1 MRCNVGQLKDKGV
14 PANPRR
20 INKEDYNKLKKSIFE
35 NDLNELKELLVIP
48 HNDTYVVLSGN
59 MRLKAYKELD
69 YQQIK
74 CKIIDPDVDKQI
86 LEKIIIIE
94 NTNFGS
100 WDDNMLANDWQPE
113 LLDAW
118 GYDLPD
124 LDLSEFID
132 ENKNLV
138 EDAHN
143 FKDNFVLKVSSKDQN
158 QIMSLL
164 NELQNRGFEVEV
176 RNE

>member
-1 MRCNVGQLKDKGV
+1 
-14 PANPRR
+14 
-20 INKEDYNKLKKSIFE
+20 
-35 NDLNELKELLVIP
+35 
-48 HNDTYVVLSGN
+48 

-69 YQQIK
+69 YQQVK
-74 CKIIDPDVDKQI
+74 CKVINPDVDKHT

-94 NTNFGS
+94 NTNYGT

-124 LDLSEFID
+124 LDLSEFIEED
-132 ENKNLV
+132 RNLV
-138 EDAHN
+138 EDSHN
-143 FKDNFVLKVSSKDQN
+143 LKDNFVLKVSSNDQN
-158 QIMSLL
+158 EIMSLL
-164 NELQNRGFEVEV
+164 NELQNRGFQVEV